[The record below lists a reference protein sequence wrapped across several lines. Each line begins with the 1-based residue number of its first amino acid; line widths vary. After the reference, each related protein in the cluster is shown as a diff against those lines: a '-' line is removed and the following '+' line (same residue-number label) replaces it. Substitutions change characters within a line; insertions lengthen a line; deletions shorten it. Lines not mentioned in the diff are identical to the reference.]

1 MKQSMHAKRMER
13 SHKRG
18 KKVSKLNLVSLMDIF
33 TILVFFLLVN
43 SSNVEVLQT
52 DETIELPESVSEL
65 KPEETI
71 IILVNKT
78 DIIVGKKKVASVAN
92 ALLDTDGT
100 IEGLK
105 TELEARAARKPYKN
119 DEAAKRGRDISIMAD
134 KDTPYTLLKRVMK
147 TSAESEYRNI
157 SLAVTQVYQDV
168 SELEAQAQQ
177 AQGGG

>member
-13 SHKRG
+13 SHKRA

-52 DETIELPESVSEL
+52 DESIELPESVSEI
-65 KPEETI
+65 KPEESI
-71 IILVNKT
+71 VVLINKE
-78 DIIVGKKKVASVAN
+78 DIFVGKVRVASVAN
-92 ALLDTDGT
+92 VLLDTDGT
-100 IEGLK
+100 VEGLK
-105 TELEARAARKPYKN
+105 RELEARAARKPYPN
-119 DEAAKRGRDISIMAD
+119 EEAAKRGRDISIMAD
-134 KDTPYTLLKRVMK
+134 KSTPYTLLKRVMK

-168 SELEAQAQQ
+168 SELEAQAEQ
-177 AQGGG
+177 AAGGG